1 MAPTLNASLCNAIV
15 GEISKPSY
23 KPRPLALLEESVW
36 PESFEVSESEGGK
49 ASLPALDRE
58 FYHQV
63 GTATLNQAIFL
74 MVLDDL
80 RGKPVGYSQVRM
92 SESPAGTTM

>member
-1 MAPTLNASLCNAIV
+1 MAPTLNALLYNAIV
-15 GEISKPSY
+15 DEINNPSY
-23 KPRPLALLEESVW
+23 KPRPLASLEESLW
-36 PESFEVSESEGGK
+36 PESFERSESETGK
-49 ASLPALDRE
+49 GSLPALDRE

-80 RGKPVGYSQVRM
+80 QGKPIGYSQV
-92 SESPAGTTM
+92 